1 MATCSLLITFVMI
14 GTCIIVIL
22 MKSESNDLFYSK
34 TNKSSSYLIFTELLF
49 ANDAFNY
56 RQWGKL

>member
-1 MATCSLLITFVMI
+1 
-14 GTCIIVIL
+14 

-49 ANDAFNY
+49 ANDAFNNGVNY
-56 RQWGKL
+56 KYESFYL

>member
-1 MATCSLLITFVMI
+1 
-14 GTCIIVIL
+14 

-49 ANDAFNY
+49 ANDAYNY

>member
-1 MATCSLLITFVMI
+1 
-14 GTCIIVIL
+14 

-34 TNKSSSYLIFTELLF
+34 ITELLF